1 MDEHSSLP
9 YREYLNEIPINTIRS
24 WSQLLMK
31 ELPWEYVGWSGA
43 PKEPYRHW
51 AAYPDFEGEIA
62 KIWAALNYSFKEDG
76 FNLTVERVIANLFAH
91 GDSSWL
97 HKDCEQHDAWTIIL
111 YLNEAWDL
119 NWGGETILADNNE
132 VLKSF
137 APTPGKFII
146 FKSNVLHGP
155 RPVSRE
161 APYPRFG
168 LTFQC
173 KTNDSHVQRL
183 SKPEIP
189 IIHSAKL

>member
-1 MDEHSSLP
+1 MDKHSSGL
-9 YREYLNEIPINTIRS
+9 YTEYINEIPINTIKS
-24 WSQLLMK
+24 WSSTLMK

-51 AAYPDFEGEIA
+51 AAYPEFSGIFLA
-62 KIWAALNYSFKEDG
+62 IWDALNYSFEEDG
-76 FNLTVERVIANLFAH
+76 FNLQVERVIANLFAH

-97 HKDCEQHDAWTIIL
+97 HTDCKEENAWTVIL

-119 NWGGETILADNNE
+119 NWGGETILAENNE
-132 VLKSF
+132 VIKSF

-161 APYPRFG
+161 APYPRMG

-173 KTNDSHVQRL
+173 KSNDSHIQRL
-183 SKPEIP
+183 SRPEVSTI
-189 IIHSAKL
+189 SAAKL